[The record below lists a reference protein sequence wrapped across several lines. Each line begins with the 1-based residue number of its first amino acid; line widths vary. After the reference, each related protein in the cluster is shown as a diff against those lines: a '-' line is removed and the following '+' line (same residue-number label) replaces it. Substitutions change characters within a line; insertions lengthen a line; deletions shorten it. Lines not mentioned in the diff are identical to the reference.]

1 MMQTLKQFVN
11 YCNDFYGMG
20 GLYDMAFTKKEIAHA
35 VDIYFGRMSDQ
46 VTWGGGDTVDRERVY
61 EIMREIYTFEYKVEV
76 A

>member
-1 MMQTLKQFVN
+1 
-11 YCNDFYGMG
+11 
-20 GLYDMAFTKKEIAHA
+20 MAFTKKEIAHA
-35 VDIYFGRMSDQ
+35 VDMYFGRMSDQ